1 MENELKE
8 MCLNFLDE
16 NNFNSF
22 KVSEWKG
29 LTEKNSI
36 DLTEYYRL
44 VLCFATQMN
53 NSGVYQSN
61 NKISPNF
68 LYEIQTAGH
77 CKKR

>member
-1 MENELKE
+1 MRTILTPLRF
-8 MCLNFLDE
+8 LNG
-16 NNFNSF
+16 
-22 KVSEWKG
+22 KG